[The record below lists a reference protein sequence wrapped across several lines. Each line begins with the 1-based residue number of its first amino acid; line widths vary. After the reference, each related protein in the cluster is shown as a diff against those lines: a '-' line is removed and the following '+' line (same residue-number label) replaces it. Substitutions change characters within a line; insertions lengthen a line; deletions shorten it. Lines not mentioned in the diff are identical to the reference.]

1 MDQQS
6 CPIKN
11 LLSRVDV
18 KEGGRLVAS
27 YEIDPSL
34 INVSSLKALIEAD
47 VGILPARQRL
57 VVRGKIL
64 QDDDLLSVYA
74 KNRTDMFS
82 KNFYFIFAKRMVRYL
97 SF

>member
-1 MDQQS
+1 MRTPRQTTASVAIMDQQP
-6 CPIKN
+6 CPIDN

-27 YEIDPSL
+27 YEIDPGL

-47 VGILPARQRL
+47 IGILPARQRL

-64 QDDDLLSVYA
+64 QDDDLLSVYT
-74 KNRTDMFS
+74 KNSTFL
-82 KNFYFIFAKRMVRYL
+82 Y
-97 SF
+97 